1 MKSIIEL
8 NKTDAREFLLKEKSY
23 VNFDLPTYFSFQN
36 LLNLID
42 KQLTGKKL
50 SDFRILSPRDFDDIN
65 YYILNNKDGKY
76 SWRPYQIINP
86 AIYVSL
92 VHCITEKDN
101 WKLIQKRFTDFQKN
115 NKIECH
121 SVPMVSESEEKTDK
135 ESQIFTWWQMIEQ
148 KSITLSL
155 DYHYILQTDI
165 TDCYSSIYTH
175 SISWAI
181 HTKLEAKKKENR
193 KDHSLLGVA
202 IDDHLQDM
210 SYGQT
215 NGIPQG
221 STLMDF
227 IAEIVLGYVDEL
239 LTNKINDLGIS
250 DYKILRYRDDY
261 RIFTNNP
268 FEAEQ
273 IAKSLSEILTDIGLK
288 LNVSKTE
295 ASDNVIKSSIKPD
308 KRYWIINKR
317 ITENKQK
324 WLIQL
329 FLLSELF
336 PNSGTLDTQM
346 KEFLSVL
353 EKSKREDA
361 NIESLIS
368 LVTEIACRNPR
379 IVPTSIGILSL
390 LVKKIPDRDEKKII
404 LKRIYNKF
412 QQIPNSSFL
421 KVWLQ
426 RLTVKIDKT
435 IIYDE
440 PICKLISDSEVQL
453 WNIEWLRDNFKLKIK
468 NTPIIIQSKVKT
480 LKAVVTKKEI
490 DIITTSNAYDY
501 E

>member
-8 NKTDAREFLLKEKSY
+8 NEIEAREFLLKEKNY

-50 SDFRILSPRDFDDIN
+50 SDYRSINPRDFDDIN
-65 YYILNNKDGKY
+65 YFILNNKDGKY
-76 SWRPYQIINP
+76 AWRPFQLINP

-92 VHCITEKDN
+92 VHCITEREN
-101 WKLIQKRFTDFQKN
+101 WELIKIKFRDYQIND
-115 NKIECH
+115 KIECQ
-121 SVPMVSESEEKTDK
+121 SLPVVSESEEKTDK
-135 ESQIFTWWQMIEQ
+135 ESQIFTWWQLIEQ
-148 KSITLSL
+148 KSISLSL
-155 DYHYILQTDI
+155 DYHYMLQTDI
-165 TDCYSSIYTH
+165 TDCYGSIYTH

-181 HTKLEAKKKENR
+181 HGKPEAKKKENR
-193 KDHSLLGVA
+193 TKNSLIGVA
-202 IDDHLQDM
+202 IDNHLQDM

-239 LTNKINDLGIS
+239 LTIKIVELGIL

-273 IAKSLSEILTDIGLK
+273 ITKALSEILSDMGLK
-288 LNVSKTE
+288 LNAGKTE
-295 ASDNVIKSSIKPD
+295 ASDNVIKSSLKPD
-308 KRYWIINKR
+308 KRYWIANRR
-317 ITENKQK
+317 IAENKQK

-329 FLLSELF
+329 FLLSEQF

-346 KEFLSVL
+346 KDFLEVL
-353 EKSKREDA
+353 KKSEKEDS

-368 LVTEIACRNPR
+368 LVTEIAYRNPR
-379 IVPTSIGILSL
+379 VVPTAIMTLSL
-390 LVKKIPDRDEKKII
+390 LIKKLKAKDNKKQI
-404 LKRIYNKF
+404 LKRIHSKF
-412 QQIPNSSFL
+412 QQIPNSTFL
-421 KVWLQ
+421 KIWLQ
-426 RLTVKIDKT
+426 RLTLKLDT
-435 IIYDE
+435 SIIYDE
-440 PICKLISDSEVQL
+440 PICQLILNNDIQL
-453 WNIEWLRDNFKLKIK
+453 WNFDWLSDSIKQKIK
-468 NTPIIIQSKVKT
+468 KETIIVQSKVKT
-480 LKAVVTKKEI
+480 LRAVVTNREI
-490 DIITTSNAYDY
+490 ENMITNNAYNY

>member
-8 NKTDAREFLLKEKSY
+8 NEVEVRGFLLKEKNY

-42 KQLTGKKL
+42 KHLEGKKL
-50 SDFRILSPRDFDDIN
+50 SDYRCSNPRDFDDIN
-65 YYILNNKDGKY
+65 YFILNNKDGKY
-76 SWRPYQIINP
+76 AWRPFQLINP

-92 VHCITEKDN
+92 VHCISDKDN
-101 WKLIQKRFTDFQKN
+101 WGLIRKKFCDYQIN
-115 NKIECH
+115 NRIECH
-121 SVPMVSESEEKTDK
+121 SLPIVSESEEKTDK
-135 ESQIFTWWQMIEQ
+135 ESQIFNWWKMIEQ

-155 DYHYILQTDI
+155 DYHYMLQTDI
-165 TDCYSSIYTH
+165 TDCYGSIYTH

-181 HTKLEAKKKENR
+181 HGKPEAKKKENR
-193 KDHSLLGVA
+193 TNNSLIGVA
-202 IDDHLQDM
+202 IDNHLQDM

-239 LTNKINDLGIS
+239 LTKKIHKLGVL

-273 IAKSLSEILTDIGLK
+273 ITKALSEILSDMGLK
-288 LNVSKTE
+288 LNAGKTE

-308 KRYWIINKR
+308 KRYWIANRR
-317 ITENKQK
+317 IAENKQK

-329 FLLSELF
+329 FLLSEQF

-346 KEFLSVL
+346 RDFLEVL
-353 EKSKREDA
+353 KKRDKDDS

-368 LVTEIACRNPR
+368 LVTEIAYRNPR
-379 IVPTSIGILSL
+379 VVPTSIMILSL
-390 LVKKIPDRDEKKII
+390 LIKKIAGKEDKRII
-404 LKRIYNKF
+404 LKRIHGKF
-412 QQIPNSSFL
+412 QQIPNSTFL
-421 KVWLQ
+421 QIWLQ
-426 RLTVKIDKT
+426 RLTVKLDT
-435 IIYDE
+435 SIIYEE
-440 PICKLISDSEVQL
+440 PICKLIINNDIWL
-453 WNIEWLRDNFKLKIK
+453 WNFEWLNDKFKQLIRKESVVVR
-468 NTPIIIQSKVKT
+468 SKVKI
-480 LKAVVTKKEI
+480 LKAVVTNKEI
-490 DIITTSNAYDY
+490 EEMITNNAYY
-501 E
+501 CK